1 MITAKTILT
10 AFIFGNSLLIC
21 RQAELY
27 AQDTPKEFSTPPQA
41 DSIFNKI
48 NPEQFSK
55 AVEKRLSK
63 LEDKII
69 SKSEKTSRRLQS
81 QEEKIYRRQL
91 NSKDSLQ
98 AKAKLEEIK
107 NRYKALADKIKNPE
121 ANITNG
127 NKQYIPYLDTLKTA
141 FKFLD
146 NGNIRDA
153 LSKVESLETRMQ
165 QAEEIKKFIRERRE
179 QLKQQ
184 LEQLGLAKQLK
195 QFNKEIYYY
204 AEQIKEYKAIISDPK
219 KIERKALELISE
231 NRAFKEFFKK
241 NNMLASMFRMP
252 GADPNDPAYLANLSG
267 LQTRSAVNNLI
278 QQQISAGGP
287 NAMEQFRQNL
297 QKAQAQMQELKD
309 KVLKSGGSSSD
320 DEIPNFKPNTQKTK
334 SFWKRLEIGANIQS
348 QKPNGV
354 VPVTT
359 DLGLSAGYML
369 NDKSIIGLGA
379 SYKLGWG
386 QNIRNIH
393 LSHQGA
399 GLRSFVDFKLK
410 GSLWLSGGYEMNY
423 QTEFN
428 RIVQL
433 QELDNWQQSGL
444 LGLSK
449 IMSGKSKFFK
459 KTKLQL
465 MWDFLSYEQR
475 PRTQPIV
482 FRIGYNF

>member
-1 MITAKTILT
+1 
-10 AFIFGNSLLIC
+10 
-21 RQAELY
+21 
-27 AQDTPKEFSTPPQA
+27 
-41 DSIFNKI
+41 
-48 NPEQFSK
+48 
-55 AVEKRLSK
+55 
-63 LEDKII
+63 
-69 SKSEKTSRRLQS
+69 
-81 QEEKIYRRQL
+81 
-91 NSKDSLQ
+91 
-98 AKAKLEEIK
+98 
-107 NRYKALADKIKNPE
+107 
-121 ANITNG
+121 
-127 NKQYIPYLDTLKTA
+127 
-141 FKFLD
+141 
-146 NGNIRDA
+146 
-153 LSKVESLETRMQ
+153 
-165 QAEEIKKFIRERRE
+165 
-179 QLKQQ
+179 
-184 LEQLGLAKQLK
+184 
-195 QFNKEIYYY
+195 
-204 AEQIKEYKAIISDPK
+204 
-219 KIERKALELISE
+219 
-231 NRAFKEFFKK
+231 
-241 NNMLASMFRMP
+241 MLASMFRMP